1 MRGCRQG
8 CGGAAGWWQGRRE
21 AGRPGEGDRRWER
34 LVQGQAADTWHR
46 YQEVEAGQA
55 SCFRIHISGS
65 FLCSSFP
72 SSLPYLIASVI
83 DSPKISDYHMCHW
96 ASRTPRGKQRQMALL
111 QTACLSVLGEMSI
124 HSSIHSLSYYL
135 SNTYEETNTLDR

>member
-1 MRGCRQG
+1 MRC
-8 CGGAAGWWQGRRE
+8 GAAGRVAGVRAGRWRGRRE
-21 AGRPGEGDRRWER
+21 AGRPGEGDRSWER
-34 LVQGQAADTWHR
+34 LLQGQAADSWHR
-46 YQEVEAGQA
+46 YQEVEAGHA
-55 SCFRIHISGS
+55 SGFRIHISGS

-72 SSLPYLIASVI
+72 SSPPYLISSVI
-83 DSPKISDYHMCHW
+83 NSPKISDYHMYHW

-135 SNTYEETNTLDR
+135 SKTYEEPIL